1 MFVIIKLDLLSI
13 DNIYNNKINI
23 LEVNISWNNNIF
35 IIVNVYVGLGDYDFN
50 INNIYYILYAIWLK
64 QFKVVAS

>member
-35 IIVNVYVGLGDYDFN
+35 IIVNVHLGLEDYEFN
-50 INNIYYILYAIWLK
+50 INNIYYNLYAIWLK
-64 QFKVVAS
+64 QFKVVPS

>member
-35 IIVNVYVGLGDYDFN
+35 IIVNVYVGLGDYEFN
-50 INNIYYILYAIWLK
+50 INNIYYSLYAIWLK
-64 QFKVVAS
+64 QFKVVPS

>member
-35 IIVNVYVGLGDYDFN
+35 IIVNVYVGLRDYEFN
-50 INNIYYILYAIWLK
+50 INNIYYNLYAIWLK
-64 QFKVVAS
+64 QFKVVPS